1 MTVRR
6 LVIRGAV
13 AGVIAVGSIVVVA
26 PSAVADN
33 PCEGA
38 SARVF
43 FGNSTNTCQ
52 SGSAAYSNP
61 TIVSKICSMPT
72 SSVHA
77 EVTLKQT
84 KTKTITQT
92 MDLAN
97 GQCGR
102 FPLQGQLSSTVTVS

>member
-13 AGVIAVGSIVVVA
+13 AGAIAVGSIVVVA

-43 FGNSTNTCQ
+43 FGNSTNICQ
-52 SGSAAYSNP
+52 SGTATYSDP
-61 TIVSKICSMPT
+61 VVSKICSMPT
-72 SSVHA
+72 STVHA

-102 FPLQGQLSSTVTVS
+102 FPLQGQLSSTVSVS